1 MATPGTPLSFS
12 DVLRL
17 RPVRRLWIAQIVSVF
32 GDFLAVFAIIA
43 VVTFKLHGTATQVA
57 MVLVSFM
64 APLAIVSPLAG
75 VFVDRWHLKRTM
87 IASDLIRGVLVLA
100 LVFVH
105 DLYVIYVI
113 LFTMSVVSAFFVPA
127 QSVAVRTLVPMA
139 GLMAVNGLMSQAQQ
153 GSLIVAPSVAGGLV
167 QLVGANSCFLYD
179 SFSFF
184 FSAALVMTLTI
195 DRQAPRT
202 ESSEL
207 AASESPAV
215 LDSMRQG
222 FGFIFKHSTISF
234 VILSMTAGMFAMRCF
249 GALLSIYVRD
259 VLHSTSA
266 VFGVLNTLIG
276 IGMIIGT
283 QLLTRFTRH
292 IPQQNLVVY
301 GLGGMGI
308 AVLTTAAFGTMGS
321 TAAGMLGLG
330 LCASAIFI
338 TATTLIQHETP
349 HELLGRV
356 MSCLMSLVAGSQVI
370 SMFVAGP
377 VAEKIGIP
385 NLYYGSAAM
394 LVGIGVVGYFKLPKA
409 EKAEAEKA
417 ESAKTG

>member
-1 MATPGTPLSFS
+1 
-12 DVLRL
+12 
-17 RPVRRLWIAQIVSVF
+17 
-32 GDFLAVFAIIA
+32 
-43 VVTFKLHGTATQVA
+43 VVYA
-57 MVLVSFM
+57 
-64 APLAIVSPLAG
+64 
-75 VFVDRWHLKRTM
+75 
-87 IASDLIRGVLVLA
+87 
-100 LVFVH
+100 
-105 DLYVIYVI
+105 I

-153 GSLIVAPSVAGGLV
+153 GSLIVAPSVAGELV
-167 QLVGANSCFLYD
+167 ELAGANSCFLYD

-202 ESSEL
+202 ERS
-207 AASESPAV
+207 AV
-215 LDSMRQG
+215 LNSMRQG
-222 FGFIFKHSTISF
+222 FGFIFSHSTISF
-234 VILSMTAGMFAMRCF
+234 VILAMTAGMFAMRCF

-266 VFGVLNTLIG
+266 AFGVLNTLIG

-283 QLLTRFTRH
+283 QLLTRFARH

-330 LCASAIFI
+330 LCSSAIFI

-394 LVGIGVVGYFKLPKA
+394 LVGIGVGGYFKLPKA
-409 EKAEAEKA
+409 EKAE
-417 ESAKTG
+417 SAKTV

>member
-1 MATPGTPLSFS
+1 
-12 DVLRL
+12 LRL

-43 VVTFKLHGTATQVA
+43 LVTFKLHGTATNVA
-57 MVLVSFM
+57 LVLVSFV

-75 VFVDRWHLKRTM
+75 VFVDRWHLKRTL

-105 DLYVIYVI
+105 DLYLMYVI
-113 LFTMSVVSAFFVPA
+113 LFGMSVVSAFFVPA

-153 GSLIVAPSVAGGLV
+153 GSMIVAPSVAGELV
-167 QLVGANSCFLYD
+167 QLVGANSCFLFD
-179 SFSFF
+179 SLSFF

-202 ESSEL
+202 QAGAL
-207 AASESPAV
+207 
-215 LDSMRQG
+215 LDSLRQG

-234 VILSMTAGMFAMRCF
+234 VIVSMTAGMFAMRSF

-276 IGMIIGT
+276 VGMIVGT
-283 QLLTRFTRH
+283 QLLTRFARH
-292 IPQQNLVVY
+292 IPKQNLVVY
-301 GLGGMGI
+301 GLGGMGL
-308 AVLTTAAFGTMGS
+308 AVLVTVTFGTLAS

-385 NLYYGSAAM
+385 NLYYASAAL
-394 LVGIGVVGYFKLPKA
+394 LVGIALVGYSKLPKA
-409 EKAEAEKA
+409 APVEPEKA
-417 ESAKTG
+417 ESAKTGQ

>member
-1 MATPGTPLSFS
+1 
-12 DVLRL
+12 
-17 RPVRRLWIAQIVSVF
+17 
-32 GDFLAVFAIIA
+32 
-43 VVTFKLHGTATQVA
+43 
-57 MVLVSFM
+57 M

-75 VFVDRWHLKRTM
+75 VFVDRWNLKQTL

-127 QSVAVRTLVPMA
+127 QSVAVRTLVPMT

-153 GSLIVAPSVAGGLV
+153 GSLIVAPSVAGELV

-195 DRQAPRT
+195 DRQALRT
-202 ESSEL
+202 EST
-207 AASESPAV
+207 AV

-266 VFGVLNTLIG
+266 VFGVE
-276 IGMIIGT
+276 
-283 QLLTRFTRH
+283 
-292 IPQQNLVVY
+292 P
-301 GLGGMGI
+301 
-308 AVLTTAAFGTMGS
+308 
-321 TAAGMLGLG
+321 
-330 LCASAIFI
+330 
-338 TATTLIQHETP
+338 
-349 HELLGRV
+349 
-356 MSCLMSLVAGSQVI
+356 
-370 SMFVAGP
+370 MF
-377 VAEKIGIP
+377 
-385 NLYYGSAAM
+385 S
-394 LVGIGVVGYFKLPKA
+394 
-409 EKAEAEKA
+409 
-417 ESAKTG
+417 ESRS

>member
-1 MATPGTPLSFS
+1 MTTSVTPLSFS
-12 DVLRL
+12 EVLRL

-43 VVTFKLHGTATQVA
+43 VVTFKLQGTATQVA
-57 MVLVSFM
+57 MVLISFM
-64 APLAIVSPLAG
+64 APMAIVSPLAG

-87 IASDLIRGVLVLA
+87 IASDLIRAVLVLA
-100 LVFVH
+100 LVFVR
-105 DLYVIYVI
+105 DLYVIYAI

-127 QSVAVRTLVPMA
+127 QSVAVRTLVPIA
-139 GLMAVNGLMSQAQQ
+139 GLMSVNGLMSQAQQ
-153 GSLIVAPSVAGGLV
+153 GSLIVAPSVAGELV

-179 SFSFF
+179 SFSFLA
-184 FSAALVMTLTI
+184 SAALVMTLTI
-195 DRQAPRT
+195 ERQTVRT
-202 ESSEL
+202 QSS
-207 AASESPAV
+207 AV

-222 FGFIFKHSTISF
+222 FAFIFKHSTISF
-234 VILSMTAGMFAMRCF
+234 VIVSMTAGMFAMRCF

-283 QLLTRFTRH
+283 QLLTRFARH

-301 GLGGMGI
+301 GLGGMGVAI
-308 AVLTTAAFGTMGS
+308 LLTALCGTMGS
-321 TAAGMLGLG
+321 TALGMFGLG

-356 MSCLMSLVAGSQVI
+356 MSCMMSLMAGSQVI
-370 SMFVAGP
+370 SMFAAGP
-377 VAEKIGIP
+377 LAEKIGIP
-385 NLYYGSAAM
+385 NLYCGSAAL
-394 LVGIGVVGYFKLPKA
+394 LVGIGVVGHFKLPKP
-409 EKAEAEKA
+409 EKARSDAEAM
-417 ESAKTG
+417 ESAKTP

>member
-1 MATPGTPLSFS
+1 MTTTETPLSFS
-12 DVLRL
+12 EVLRL
-17 RPVRRLWIAQIVSVF
+17 QPVRRLWIAQIVSVF
-32 GDFLAVFAIIA
+32 GDFLAVFAIVA

-57 MVLVSFM
+57 LVLVAFM
-64 APLAIVSPLAG
+64 APMAIVSPLAG

-105 DLYVIYVI
+105 DLYAIYAIV
-113 LFTMSVVSAFFVPA
+113 FAMSVVSAFFVPA

-153 GSLIVAPSVAGGLV
+153 GSLILAPGVAGELV
-167 QLVGANSCFLYD
+167 ELAGANACFLYD

-195 DRQAPRT
+195 ERQAVRT
-202 ESSEL
+202 ESG
-207 AASESPAV
+207 AV
-215 LDSMRQG
+215 LESMRQG
-222 FGFIFKHSTISF
+222 FGFIFKHATISF

-266 VFGVLNTLIG
+266 VFGLLNTLIG

-283 QLLTRFTRH
+283 QLLTRFARH
-292 IPQQNLVVY
+292 IPPQNLVVG

-308 AVLTTAAFGTMGS
+308 AILATAAFGRMGS
-321 TAAGMLGLG
+321 TAAGMFGLG

-338 TATTLIQHETP
+338 IATTLIQHETP

-370 SMFVAGP
+370 AMVVAGP
-377 VAEKIGIP
+377 VAEKTGIP
-385 NLYYGSAAM
+385 RLYYGSGAM
-394 LVGIGVVGYFKLPKA
+394 LIGISAVGYFTLPKV
-409 EKAEAEKA
+409 KQ
-417 ESAKTG
+417 ESPAT

>member
-1 MATPGTPLSFS
+1 MGRSRWVDQGRERVERPSRGNRHRLPPPWERGFSHVMATPGTPLSFR

-57 MVLVSFM
+57 MVLVAFM

-75 VFVDRWHLKRTM
+75 VFVDRWNLKRTM

-105 DLYVIYVI
+105 DLYVIYAIV
-113 LFTMSVVSAFFVPA
+113 FTMSVVSAFFVPA

-153 GSLIVAPSVAGGLV
+153 GSLIVAPSVAGELV

-195 DRQAPRT
+195 DRQAPRA
-202 ESSEL
+202 ESS
-207 AASESPAV
+207 AV

-234 VILSMTAGMFAMRCF
+234 VILAMTAGMLAMRCF

-259 VLHSTSA
+259 VLHSTS
-266 VFGVLNTLIG
+266 
-276 IGMIIGT
+276 
-283 QLLTRFTRH
+283 
-292 IPQQNLVVY
+292 
-301 GLGGMGI
+301 
-308 AVLTTAAFGTMGS
+308 
-321 TAAGMLGLG
+321 
-330 LCASAIFI
+330 
-338 TATTLIQHETP
+338 
-349 HELLGRV
+349 
-356 MSCLMSLVAGSQVI
+356 
-370 SMFVAGP
+370 
-377 VAEKIGIP
+377 
-385 NLYYGSAAM
+385 
-394 LVGIGVVGYFKLPKA
+394 
-409 EKAEAEKA
+409 
-417 ESAKTG
+417 

>member
-1 MATPGTPLSFS
+1 MGRSRTRRLRTSVPRESTSPTSALGKGILTRMATPGTPLSFS

-75 VFVDRWHLKRTM
+75 VFVDRWNLKRTL

-105 DLYVIYVI
+105 DLYVIYAI

-127 QSVAVRTLVPMA
+127 QSVGVRTLVPMA

-167 QLVGANSCFLYD
+167 ELLGANSCFLYD

-195 DRQAPRT
+195 DRQAVRT
-202 ESSEL
+202 ESS
-207 AASESPAV
+207 AV

-276 IGMIIGT
+276 IGMIIGRVLVC
-283 QLLTRFTRH
+283 QFELPV
-292 IPQQNLVVY
+292 PQFVSRL
-301 GLGGMGI
+301 
-308 AVLTTAAFGTMGS
+308 ATM
-321 TAAGMLGLG
+321 
-330 LCASAIFI
+330 
-338 TATTLIQHETP
+338 
-349 HELLGRV
+349 R
-356 MSCLMSLVAGSQVI
+356 
-370 SMFVAGP
+370 
-377 VAEKIGIP
+377 
-385 NLYYGSAAM
+385 
-394 LVGIGVVGYFKLPKA
+394 
-409 EKAEAEKA
+409 
-417 ESAKTG
+417 

>member
-1 MATPGTPLSFS
+1 MATTGTPLSFS

-57 MVLVSFM
+57 MVLVAFM
-64 APLAIVSPLAG
+64 APMAIVSPLAG
-75 VFVDRWHLKRTM
+75 VFVDRWPLKRTM
-87 IASDLIRGVLVLA
+87 VVSDLIRGVLVLL

-105 DLYVIYVI
+105 DIYAIYAI
-113 LFTMSVVSAFFVPA
+113 LFTMSVVSTFFVPA

-153 GSLIVAPSVAGGLV
+153 GALIVAPGVAGELV
-167 QLVGANSCFLYD
+167 EFAGANACFLYD

-195 DRQAPRT
+195 ERETVRT
-202 ESSEL
+202 QSS
-207 AASESPAV
+207 AV
-215 LDSMRQG
+215 LESMRQG
-222 FGFIFKHSTISF
+222 FGFIFRHATISF
-234 VILSMTAGMFAMRCF
+234 VIVSMTAGMFAMRCF

-266 VFGVLNTLIG
+266 VFGILNTLIG
-276 IGMIIGT
+276 VGMIVGT
-283 QLLTRFTRH
+283 QLLTRFARH

-308 AVLTTAAFGTMGS
+308 AVLITAAFGAMGS
-321 TAAGMLGLG
+321 TAVGMFGLG
-330 LCASAIFI
+330 LCAAAIFI

-356 MSCLMSLVAGSQVI
+356 MSSLMSLVAGSQVL

-377 VAEKIGIP
+377 VAEKVGIP
-385 NLYYGSAAM
+385 NLYYGSAALLM
-394 LVGIGVVGYFKLPKA
+394 GIGVVGYFKLPKV
-409 EKAEAEKA
+409 EKAEM
-417 ESAKTG
+417 AKTA